1 MNSRYDNSLTKY
13 ADGMAISYTYKMT
26 GLDHTI
32 LNRSK
37 YGLLSDSEKEEIMC
51 NLAENY
57 FMSYKGLRSYDR
69 WGRTQVYVS
78 SGLGLWGPPFRI
90 GTDSEMVIVDFR
102 FR

>member
-1 MNSRYDNSLTKY
+1 MNSSYDNSLTKY

-37 YGLLSDSEKEEIMC
+37 YGLLPDSEKEEIMC

-69 WGRTQVYVS
+69 WGRQTTT
-78 SGLGLWGPPFRI
+78 GLFEREGKEFVFVPGDKITI
-90 GTDSEMVIVDFR
+90 G
-102 FR
+102 